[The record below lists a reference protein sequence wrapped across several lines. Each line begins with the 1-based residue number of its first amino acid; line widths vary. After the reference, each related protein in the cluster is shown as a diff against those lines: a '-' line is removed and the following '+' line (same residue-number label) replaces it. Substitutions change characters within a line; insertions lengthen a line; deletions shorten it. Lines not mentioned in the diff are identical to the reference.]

1 MLDQVPLPEL
11 SVAPSLRQ
19 QLVDHL
25 REQIINGELTPGTT
39 LAPATLAKR
48 LGTSATPVRDALRLL
63 EQEGL
68 VEVSARRFSRVA
80 APRREVA
87 DEAYPLLGVLEA
99 FVLRE
104 SPPDAGLVRAMDEAN
119 RIFAAT
125 EIPVERL
132 RADIRFHRALSALA
146 RPMTHEMLLKLY
158 GRIVLFEAG
167 YHRSKPATESIR
179 EHSAILDALGERD
192 LPRAGELVER
202 HWLRGYAAV
211 IESTSQAAHASSRP
225 ASPPRRSAAP

>member
-39 LAPATLAKR
+39 LAPSTLAKR
-48 LGTSATPVRDALRLL
+48 LRTSATPVRDALRLL
-63 EQEGL
+63 EQEKL

-99 FVLRE
+99 FVVRE
-104 SPPDAGLVRAMDEAN
+104 SPPDTTLVRTADEAN
-119 RIFAAT
+119 QVFAETDNPA
-125 EIPVERL
+125 ERL

-167 YHRSKPATESIR
+167 YHRSNPATESAH
-179 EHSAILDALGERD
+179 EHAAILAAIRERD
-192 LPRAGELVER
+192 LPLAGELVER

-211 IESTSQAAHASSRP
+211 MESAKKAAAAS
-225 ASPPRRSAAP
+225 RRA